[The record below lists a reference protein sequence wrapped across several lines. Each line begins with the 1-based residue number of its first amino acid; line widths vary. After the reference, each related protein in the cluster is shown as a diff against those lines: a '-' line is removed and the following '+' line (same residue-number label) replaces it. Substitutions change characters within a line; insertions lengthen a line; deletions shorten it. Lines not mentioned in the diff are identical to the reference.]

1 MAVVYPNTN
10 DRVAH
15 LPGVKRTVRNE
26 LRARAARVEAV
37 VQAHRL
43 TGELAR
49 GTGVRTGRTDSTVYM
64 EHEAVHAIN
73 YGHVNHW
80 DGSWVPGI
88 HAIEAAL

>member
-1 MAVVYPNTN
+1 MAIVYPNAN
-10 DRVAH
+10 EMVAH
-15 LPGVKRTVRNE
+15 MRGVKSEVRSE
-26 LRARAARVEAV
+26 VQSRAARVEAV

-43 TGELAR
+43 TGELAH

-64 EHEAVHAIN
+64 GHEAVHAIN